1 MGEKYNYGDCKNT
14 TNYSVPQ
21 TASIL
26 TWECGPSEYIKWIN
40 WELDL
45 ENNKLKSRW
54 ENKNSIKERSS
65 IAQIKS
71 SKDGIATVQDDILDG
86 NKATTNDFWDFHY
99 DEKDQLYTVWKGKK
113 WFYGDCKST
122 TPIKTASLA
131 TKVNSQIGHYA
142 NDKRNRFI
150 GSYKDGG
157 ASFEGYWVQEKS
169 GQECSSIIDGS
180 RFYGKV
186 WFKMVSEE
194 KFEGRWGFCDTAPIF
209 AWNGHQVSFTSDV
222 TKTLSSKQQR
232 VKIQKSLNF
241 FGFNAGSPDG
251 VFGKKT
257 KTAIGELQT
266 CWAGVD
272 SSASTFPKTTE
283 FGVLTLRQMQVLMES
298 YDSARKSYSK
308 ANCFYFQTLM

>member
-1 MGEKYNYGDCKNT
+1 M
-14 TNYSVPQ
+14 PQ

-45 ENNKLKSRW
+45 EKNELKSRW
-54 ENKNSIKERSS
+54 VNKNSNKERSS

-86 NKATTNDFWDFHY
+86 NKATTNDIWDFNY
-99 DEKDQLYTVWKGKK
+99 EEKDQLYTVWKGKK

-157 ASFEGYWVQEKS
+157 ASFEGYWVQE
-169 GQECSSIIDGS
+169 
-180 RFYGKV
+180 
-186 WFKMVSEE
+186 
-194 KFEGRWGFCDTAPIF
+194 
-209 AWNGHQVSFTSDV
+209 
-222 TKTLSSKQQR
+222 LSL
-232 VKIQKSLNF
+232 IH
-241 FGFNAGSPDG
+241 
-251 VFGKKT
+251 
-257 KTAIGELQT
+257 I
-266 CWAGVD
+266 
-272 SSASTFPKTTE
+272 
-283 FGVLTLRQMQVLMES
+283 
-298 YDSARKSYSK
+298 
-308 ANCFYFQTLM
+308 